1 MRMDQDMSADSSVHL
16 HDRTLLFGQRAWLAK
31 DGGRDGC
38 LADVVDKGGLSD
50 RPHLGVRKTGQF
62 GQQF

>member
-1 MRMDQDMSADSSVHL
+1 MRMDQDMGADSSVHL

-50 RPHLGVRKTGQF
+50 RPNLGVRKTGQF